1 MSQNNLTKEDICIS
15 LSKKKGYSVLYS
27 KKIINN
33 LIEILID
40 EIKENSFN
48 LKNIGTFKILNKK
61 ERIGRNPRTKEIY
74 KIKARKTLAFK
85 PSTNLSRKINIFSGK
100 IN

>member
-1 MSQNNLTKEDICIS
+1 MIQNNLTKEDICIF
-15 LSKKKGYSVLYS
+15 LSRKKGYSVLYS

-33 LIEILID
+33 LIEILKN

-85 PSTNLSRKINIFSGK
+85 PSTNLSRKINI
-100 IN
+100 

>member
-1 MSQNNLTKEDICIS
+1 MSQSNITKEDICIF
-15 LSKKKGYSVLYS
+15 LSRKKGYSLLYS

-48 LKNIGTFKILNKK
+48 LKNLGTFKILNKK

>member
-1 MSQNNLTKEDICIS
+1 MSQNNLTKEDICIF
-15 LSKKKGYSVLYS
+15 LSRKKGYSALYS

>member
-1 MSQNNLTKEDICIS
+1 MSQNNLTKDDICIL
-15 LSKKKGYSVLYS
+15 LSRKKGYSVLYS

-61 ERIGRNPRTKEIY
+61 ERIGRNPKTKEIY

-85 PSTNLSRKINIFSGK
+85 PSTNLSGKINIFSGK

>member
-1 MSQNNLTKEDICIS
+1 MSQNNLTKEDICIF
-15 LSKKKGYSVLYS
+15 LSRKKGYSVLYS

-40 EIKENSFN
+40 EIKENPFN

-61 ERIGRNPRTKEIY
+61 ERIGRNQRTKEIY

>member
-1 MSQNNLTKEDICIS
+1 MSQNNLTKEDICIF
-15 LSKKKGYSVLYS
+15 LSRKKGYSVLYS

-85 PSTNLSRKINIFSGK
+85 PSTNLSRKINIQWK
-100 IN
+100 N

>member
-1 MSQNNLTKEDICIS
+1 MSQNNLTKEDICIF
-15 LSKKKGYSVLYS
+15 LSRKKGYSVLYS

-40 EIKENSFN
+40 EIKENPFN

-61 ERIGRNPRTKEIY
+61 ERIGRNPTTKEIY

-85 PSTNLSRKINIFSGK
+85 PSTNLSRKINI
-100 IN
+100 

>member
-1 MSQNNLTKEDICIS
+1 MSHNNLTKEDICTF
-15 LSKKKGYSVLYS
+15 LCKKKGYSALYS

-33 LIEILID
+33 LLEILTN
-40 EIKENSFN
+40 EIKENTFN

-74 KIKARKTLAFK
+74 KIKARKTLVFK

>member
-1 MSQNNLTKEDICIS
+1 MSQNNLTKEDICIF
-15 LSKKKGYSVLYS
+15 LSRKKGYSVLYS

-33 LIEILID
+33 LLEILTN
-40 EIKENSFN
+40 EIKENTFN

>member
-1 MSQNNLTKEDICIS
+1 MSQNNLTKEDICIF
-15 LSKKKGYSVLYS
+15 LSRKKGYSVLYS

-40 EIKENSFN
+40 EIKENTLK

>member
-1 MSQNNLTKEDICIS
+1 MSQNNLTKEDICIF
-15 LSKKKGYSVLYS
+15 LSRKKGYSVLYS

-33 LIEILID
+33 LIEIFID

-85 PSTNLSRKINIFSGK
+85 PSTNLSGKINIFSGK

>member
-1 MSQNNLTKEDICIS
+1 MSQNNLTKEDICIF
-15 LSKKKGYSVLYS
+15 LSRKKGYSVLYS

-40 EIKENSFN
+40 EIKKNSFN

-61 ERIGRNPRTKEIY
+61 ERIGRNPKTKEIY

-85 PSTNLSRKINIFSGK
+85 PSTNLSGKINLFSGK

>member
-1 MSQNNLTKEDICIS
+1 MSQNNLTKEDICIF
-15 LSKKKGYSVLYS
+15 LSRKKGYSVLYS

-85 PSTNLSRKINIFSGK
+85 PSTNLSGKINLFSGK

>member
-1 MSQNNLTKEDICIS
+1 MSQNNLTKEDISIF
-15 LSKKKGYSVLYS
+15 LSRKKGYSVLYS

-40 EIKENSFN
+40 EINENSFN

>member
-1 MSQNNLTKEDICIS
+1 MSQNNFTKEDICIF
-15 LSKKKGYSVLYS
+15 LSKKKGYPLLYS
-27 KKIINN
+27 KKIINY

-40 EIKENSFN
+40 EIKENTFN

-74 KIKARKTLAFK
+74 KIKARKALVFK

>member
-1 MSQNNLTKEDICIS
+1 MSQNNLTKEDICIF
-15 LSKKKGYSVLYS
+15 LSRKKGYSVLYS

-33 LIEILID
+33 LMEILID

>member
-1 MSQNNLTKEDICIS
+1 MSQNNLTKEDICIF
-15 LSKKKGYSVLYS
+15 LSRKKGYSVLYS

-33 LIEILID
+33 LMEILID

-85 PSTNLSRKINIFSGK
+85 PSTNLSGKINLFSGK

>member
-1 MSQNNLTKEDICIS
+1 MSQNNLTKEDICIF
-15 LSKKKGYSVLYS
+15 LSRKKGYSVLYS

-61 ERIGRNPRTKEIY
+61 ERLGRNPRTKEIY

>member
-1 MSQNNLTKEDICIS
+1 MSQNNLTKEDICIF
-15 LSKKKGYSVLYS
+15 LSRKKGYSVLYS

-33 LIEILID
+33 LIEIFID

>member
-1 MSQNNLTKEDICIS
+1 MSQNNLTKEDICIF
-15 LSKKKGYSVLYS
+15 LSRKKGYSVLYS

-33 LIEILID
+33 LIEILKN

-61 ERIGRNPRTKEIY
+61 ERIGRNPKTKEIY

-85 PSTNLSRKINIFSGK
+85 PSTNLSGK
-100 IN
+100 INSFSEKIN

>member
-1 MSQNNLTKEDICIS
+1 MSQNNLTKEDICNF
-15 LSKKKGYSVLYS
+15 LSKKKGYPVMYS

-33 LIEILID
+33 LLEILIN
-40 EIKENSFN
+40 EIKENTFN

>member
-1 MSQNNLTKEDICIS
+1 MSQSNLTKEEICIF
-15 LSKKKGYSVLYS
+15 LSRKKGYSVLYS

-100 IN
+100 TN

>member
-1 MSQNNLTKEDICIS
+1 MSQNNLTKEDICIF
-15 LSKKKGYSVLYS
+15 LSRKKGYSILYS

-40 EIKENSFN
+40 EIKENPFN

-85 PSTNLSRKINIFSGK
+85 PSTNLSRKINI
-100 IN
+100 

>member
-1 MSQNNLTKEDICIS
+1 MSQNNLTKEDICIF

-61 ERIGRNPRTKEIY
+61 ERIGRNPKTKEIY

-85 PSTNLSRKINIFSGK
+85 PSTNLSRKINLFSGK

>member
-1 MSQNNLTKEDICIS
+1 MSQNNLTKEDICIF

-40 EIKENSFN
+40 EIKENPFN

-85 PSTNLSRKINIFSGK
+85 PSTNLSRKINI
-100 IN
+100 

>member
-1 MSQNNLTKEDICIS
+1 MNQNNLTKEDICIF
-15 LSKKKGYSVLYS
+15 LSRKKGYSLLYS

-40 EIKENSFN
+40 EIKKNSFN

-61 ERIGRNPRTKEIY
+61 ERIGRNPRTREIY
-74 KIKARKTLAFK
+74 KIKARKSLAFK
-85 PSTNLSRKINIFSGK
+85 PSTNLSGKINIFSGK

>member
-1 MSQNNLTKEDICIS
+1 MSQNNLTKDDICIF
-15 LSKKKGYSVLYS
+15 LSRKKGYSVLYS

-40 EIKENSFN
+40 EIKENPFN

-85 PSTNLSRKINIFSGK
+85 PSTNLSRKINI
-100 IN
+100 

>member
-1 MSQNNLTKEDICIS
+1 MSQNNLTKEDISIF
-15 LSKKKGYSVLYS
+15 LSRKKGYSVLYS

-40 EIKENSFN
+40 EINENSFN

-61 ERIGRNPRTKEIY
+61 ERIGRNPRTREIY
-74 KIKARKTLAFK
+74 KIKARKALVFK
-85 PSTNLSRKINIFSGK
+85 PSTNLSGKINIFSGK

>member
-1 MSQNNLTKEDICIS
+1 MIQNNLTKEDICIF

>member
-1 MSQNNLTKEDICIS
+1 MSQNNLTKEDICIF
-15 LSKKKGYSVLYS
+15 LSRKKGYSVLYS

-33 LIEILID
+33 LIEILKN

-85 PSTNLSRKINIFSGK
+85 PSTNLSRKINI
-100 IN
+100 

>member
-1 MSQNNLTKEDICIS
+1 MSQNNLTKEDICIF
-15 LSKKKGYSVLYS
+15 LSRKKGYSVLYS

-33 LIEILID
+33 LIEIFID

-85 PSTNLSRKINIFSGK
+85 PSTNLSRKINI
-100 IN
+100 

>member
-1 MSQNNLTKEDICIS
+1 MSQNNLTKDDICIF
-15 LSKKKGYSVLYS
+15 LSRKKGYSVLYS

-85 PSTNLSRKINIFSGK
+85 PSTNLSRKINI
-100 IN
+100 

>member
-1 MSQNNLTKEDICIS
+1 MSQNNLTKEDICIF
-15 LSKKKGYSVLYS
+15 LSRKKGYSVLYS

-85 PSTNLSRKINIFSGK
+85 PSTNLSGKINIFSGK

>member
-1 MSQNNLTKEDICIS
+1 MSQNNLTKEDICIF
-15 LSKKKGYSVLYS
+15 LSRKKGYSVLYS

-74 KIKARKTLAFK
+74 
-85 PSTNLSRKINIFSGK
+85 
-100 IN
+100 

>member
-1 MSQNNLTKEDICIS
+1 MSQNNLTKEDICIF

-61 ERIGRNPRTKEIY
+61 ERLGRNPRTKEIY

-85 PSTNLSRKINIFSGK
+85 PSTNLSRKINI
-100 IN
+100 

>member
-1 MSQNNLTKEDICIS
+1 MSQNNLTKEDICIF
-15 LSKKKGYSVLYS
+15 LSSKKGYSVLYS

-33 LIEILID
+33 LIEILIY
-40 EIKENSFN
+40 EIKANSFN

-74 KIKARKTLAFK
+74 KIKARKTLVFK
-85 PSTNLSRKINIFSGK
+85 PSTNLSQKINTFSGK

>member
-1 MSQNNLTKEDICIS
+1 MSQNNLTKEDICIF

>member
-1 MSQNNLTKEDICIS
+1 MSQNNLTKEDICIF
-15 LSKKKGYSVLYS
+15 LSRKKGYSVLYS

-61 ERIGRNPRTKEIY
+61 ERIGRNPRTREIY
-74 KIKARKTLAFK
+74 KIKARKSLAFK
-85 PSTNLSRKINIFSGK
+85 PSTNLSGKINIFSGK